1 MPYTIVLDDG
11 HGMETSGKR
20 TPAIPSL
27 GGRVI
32 RENEFNRAVT
42 TAMGTILKRCGF
54 KVVYSAPGDTDVS
67 LIARTNL
74 VKQVGAH
81 AVISNH
87 YDALD
92 GKFDGDAKDPKGHT
106 VFYHPLAP
114 VADKDFANAILREM
128 QKTPGQQSRGAKT
141 SDLHMTREVPASTV
155 AVLIEHGF
163 MDNEKEAVK
172 MIDKDFINMRAEQ
185 VARGVCN
192 YFKMKY
198 VEKAVVVPKPSKPS
212 TKPPVK
218 ITKKKYAK
226 ILVDKLNLHTKKDLT
241 ASTEDGFVKKGEVFT
256 VASVETIVDGGKKY
270 PILKLKS
277 GMWISGNSKHVQVYE
292 K

>member
-20 TPAIPSL
+20 TPAIFSL

-42 TAMGTILKRCGF
+42 LAMGTILKRCGF

-67 LIARTNL
+67 LFDRTNL
-74 VKQVGAH
+74 VKSVGAH

-106 VFYHPLAP
+106 VFYHPSAP

-128 QKTPGQQSRGAKT
+128 QKTEGQQSRGAKPA
-141 SDLHMTREVPASTV
+141 DLHMTREVPSSTV

-163 MDNEKEAVK
+163 MDNEKEALL
-172 MIDKDFINMRAEQ
+172 MIDRDFINLRAEQ
-185 VARGVCN
+185 VSRGVCN

-198 VEKAVVVPKPSKPS
+198 VPKSTIVPKPAKPS

-241 ASTEDGFVKKGEVFT
+241 ASTEDGFVKKDEVFT
-256 VASVETIVDGGKKY
+256 VASVETIVDKGKKY
-270 PILKLKS
+270 PIIQLKS
-277 GMWISGNSKHVQVYE
+277 GFWISGDKKHVQVYE